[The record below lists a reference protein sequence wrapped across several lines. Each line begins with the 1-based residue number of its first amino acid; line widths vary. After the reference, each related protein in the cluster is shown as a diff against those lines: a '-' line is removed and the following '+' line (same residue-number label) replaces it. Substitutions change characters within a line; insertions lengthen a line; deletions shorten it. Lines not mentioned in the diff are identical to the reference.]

1 MKLQNFSNFSTQK
14 KDDYDIDSLI
24 SGFEDLGINEK
35 PKVWFFD
42 YSCFGDGTAHQRNI
56 LVIQAITEKD
66 AKKMMM
72 EYFKAGRPS
81 NFSQKLESDKGWENF
96 LEFILEKANP
106 ALGMD
111 AIDLLKEIPFPNP
124 SRFKEGI
131 NNLVL
136 YWSENQAI
144 DCFYAMNDVEEY
156 LRKKYNIGLKD
167 FS

>member
-1 MKLQNFSNFSTQK
+1 MKLQNFSNFSPQK

-42 YSCFGDGTAHQRNI
+42 YSCFGDGTHQRNI
-56 LVIQAITEKD
+56 LAIQAISEMD
-66 AKKMMM
+66 AKRMMM

-81 NFSQKLESDKGWENF
+81 NFSQKLGSDKGWENF

-106 ALGMD
+106 ALGMEV
-111 AIDLLKEIPFPNP
+111 IDLVKEIPFPNP

-144 DCFYAMNDVEEY
+144 DCFHAMNDVEEY
-156 LRKKYNIGLKD
+156 LRKKYNIGLED